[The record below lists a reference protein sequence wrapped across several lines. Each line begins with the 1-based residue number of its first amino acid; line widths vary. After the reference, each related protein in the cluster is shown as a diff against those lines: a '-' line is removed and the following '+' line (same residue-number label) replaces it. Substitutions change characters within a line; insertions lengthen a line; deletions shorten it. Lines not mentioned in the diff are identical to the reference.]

1 MQLQYCTLGGTFIP
15 SYKMN
20 LIDYL
25 LHKQHLNIRYSEVI
39 CYLSFAKSLL
49 SNKKPP
55 FAIILWLGSKR
66 RRLCVNYGRW
76 VANTFRV
83 NGVECVRS

>member
-1 MQLQYCTLGGTFIP
+1 MLQRKKTVQAMQLQYCTLGGTFIP

-39 CYLSFAKSLL
+39 Q
-49 SNKKPP
+49 
-55 FAIILWLGSKR
+55 IQ
-66 RRLCVNYGRW
+66 
-76 VANTFRV
+76 
-83 NGVECVRS
+83 